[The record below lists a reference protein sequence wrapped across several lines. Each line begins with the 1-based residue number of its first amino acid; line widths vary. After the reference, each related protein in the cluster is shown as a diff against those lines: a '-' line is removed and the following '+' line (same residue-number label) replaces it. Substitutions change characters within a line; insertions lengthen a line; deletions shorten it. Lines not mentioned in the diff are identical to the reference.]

1 LERFAVVH
9 NYLIILLKS
18 ELFIVILTFISKNYK
33 GKRRE
38 LFMSDNENKDI
49 SEFKKLKDTI
59 NTYIEGSR
67 ELNYEKM
74 ISVVHPDA
82 RLFLGNVET
91 SKKLYEHWKPDP
103 VRFPDEKSKKEWYN
117 KAIIKI
123 LSIQIEGTIASVK
136 LQFANWYYDFHNFVK
151 INGEWKMVDKVSS
164 KIEHHER

>member
-1 LERFAVVH
+1 
-9 NYLIILLKS
+9 
-18 ELFIVILTFISKNYK
+18 
-33 GKRRE
+33 
-38 LFMSDNENKDI
+38 
-49 SEFKKLKDTI
+49 
-59 NTYIEGSR
+59 
-67 ELNYEKM
+67 M

-151 INGEWKMVDKVSS
+151 ISGEWKMVDKVSS